1 MRRRTKVSTEA
12 ASGKIDN
19 EQNFWPSYADMMSSF
34 ALILFFLMLLS
45 YLSNIQTGNNLRNT
59 EERLSDTL
67 SRLTIAQ
74 AEVDEANAE
83 LQDTQNQLN
92 DKENELN
99 EKEAILATVQ
109 IRLDEKNAELEN
121 TQFVLAQQQATIN
134 SQAQYV
140 AEAQVE
146 LEKMHGQMEM
156 IVGVRREVLDQI
168 KASIDSVS
176 GNSSRASIGENGSII
191 LNDAVFFDTN
201 KADLKPEALGVLDQ
215 LVVVFSRFLSDPE
228 NSKYIDSI
236 IISGHTDS
244 DGSDEINRTLS
255 TQRANSVLNYMLT
268 ETMLTPYR
276 DYFCAAG
283 YGESRPIAPNDSK
296 ENKALNRR
304 IEISITLKDDTVM
317 DIVNDYLQ
325 IDVPTAEAIAPEVL
339 IG

>member
-74 AEVDEANAE
+74 SEVAEANAE

-176 GNSSRASIGENGSII
+176 GSSSRASIGENGNII
-191 LNDAVFFDTN
+191 LNDTVFFDTN
-201 KADLKPEALGVLDQ
+201 KWDLKPEALGVLNQ
-215 LVVVFSRFLSDPE
+215 LVVVFSKFLSDPE
-228 NSKYIDSI
+228 NARYIDSI
-236 IISGHTDS
+236 IISGHTDA
-244 DGSDEINRTLS
+244 DGPEDNNRTLS
-255 TQRANSVLNYMLT
+255 TNRAMARFILARLKSVFQPNLAASVSSAQRPVLSL
-268 ETMLTPYR
+268 
-276 DYFCAAG
+276 
-283 YGESRPIAPNDSK
+283 
-296 ENKALNRR
+296 
-304 IEISITLKDDTVM
+304 
-317 DIVNDYLQ
+317 
-325 IDVPTAEAIAPEVL
+325 
-339 IG
+339 